1 MRLLPKVDSALRR
14 VRILPGTSNA
24 ARPVAARPI
33 ATRAVATRIERRD
46 CQGRLLAALQALAG
60 PDCAVEEASQ
70 RLWCSATFVGAQHRI
85 LLRLSGAHASERAA
99 ALEAMLPEAEI
110 ALAHHIV
117 VDLVVDQVSAQ
128 AAGHVHIALA
138 VLTIEDW

>member
-1 MRLLPKVDSALRR
+1 MRLLPKVDFALRR
-14 VRILPGTSNA
+14 ARILPGTSNA
-24 ARPVAARPI
+24 ARP
-33 ATRAVATRIERRD
+33 VATRIERRD

-70 RLWCSATFVGAQHRI
+70 RPWCSATFIGAQHRI

-99 ALEAMLPEAEI
+99 TLEAMLPEAEI

-128 AAGHVHIALA
+128 TAGHVHIALA